1 MLQYLP
7 LKAEP
12 LKPFRYGKAK
22 QETMYL
28 ESPLA
33 KGKQEM
39 TRKRPGKARECPIG
53 AQNNGK
59 E

>member
-1 MLQYLP
+1 VLLGIVQH
-7 LKAEP
+7 
-12 LKPFRYGKAK
+12 
-22 QETMYL
+22 QT
-28 ESPLA
+28 